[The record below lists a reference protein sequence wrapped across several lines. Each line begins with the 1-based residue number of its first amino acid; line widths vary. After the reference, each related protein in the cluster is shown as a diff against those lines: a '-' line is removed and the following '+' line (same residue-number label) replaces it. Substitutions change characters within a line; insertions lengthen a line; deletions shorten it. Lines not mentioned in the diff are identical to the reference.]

1 MSDRKQHWENVYATK
16 NDDEVSWYQENPET
30 SLKLI
35 TALELNNEAAIIDV
49 GGGNSNLIGELQKQ
63 AFANLSVLDIAEKS
77 LTRTKAKLGAN
88 AKHIQWIVADVLKF
102 KPNQQKSI
110 SIEPSGKAS
119 WFGFVSPKSIIKNN
133 DFDWEKLHKD
143 STAKTVEYNYS
154 SESYKKILLLCKT
167 IVENEKP
174 TNNYI
179 GNNESTKYKSVSIT
193 FWLHPNINYAFNVRG
208 DEQFPKE
215 IKRLLDY
222 INELESQVL

>member
-102 KPNQQKSI
+102 KPNQQYDVWHDRAVFHFLTTTEDIANYVRLVSNSIKKRGYFILATFSKSG
-110 SIEPSGKAS
+110 PLKCSGLAITQYSKEALVAL
-119 WFGFVSPKSIIKNN
+119 FSPQFTLINSFEEVHQTP
-133 DFDWEKLHKD
+133 FDTTQNFIYTLFQ
-143 STAKTVEYNYS
+143 
-154 SESYKKILLLCKT
+154 KK
-167 IVENEKP
+167 
-174 TNNYI
+174 
-179 GNNESTKYKSVSIT
+179 
-193 FWLHPNINYAFNVRG
+193 
-208 DEQFPKE
+208 
-215 IKRLLDY
+215 
-222 INELESQVL
+222 

>member
-1 MSDRKQHWENVYATK
+1 MKT
-16 NDDEVSWYQENPET
+16 
-30 SLKLI
+30 LI
-35 TALELNNEAAIIDV
+35 IL
-49 GGGNSNLIGELQKQ
+49 
-63 AFANLSVLDIAEKS
+63 LSVIISQASFAVELLIKS
-77 LTRTKAKLGAN
+77 DVN
-88 AKHIQWIVADVLKF
+88 PQIHIIITHIENGKI